1 LQTGAVLTFQ
11 DSSAIQRVDRSLR
24 SRNRPRHFV
33 AKYRLSQLQ
42 GDSPAIRMTRGL
54 AERYAKSEATVLIMG
69 ESGTGKELLAQG
81 IHNASRRRD
90 RPFVAINCGA
100 FPESLL
106 EGELFGYEEGAFTGT
121 RRGGKT
127 GLFEL
132 AHTGTIFLDEIGDML
147 VALQT
152 RLLRV
157 LQEKEVLRLG
167 SVDSTPIDV
176 RVIAATNR
184 DLRDQVELGE
194 FRSDLYYR
202 LNILPIEVPPLRE
215 RRDDIASIAAYL
227 FDSALRRLGC
237 KRASRDLL
245 DLVLPHFQR
254 YDWPGNVRE
263 MENIVE
269 RMTLFYSDLEDGD
282 TPDME
287 QLARVVPEIFNA
299 TSPSALALAN
309 DVGALRSA
317 ARNAELA
324 RILKTIEECNGNQAE
339 ACRRLG
345 IGRTTLWRRLR
356 LLDPA
361 AIKRA

>member
-1 LQTGAVLTFQ
+1 LSSKSFRTLLLLVFRRAARAAQVACGIDEAHVRERLRKIAQHAV
-11 DSSAIQRVDRSLR
+11 R
-24 SRNRPRHFV
+24 
-33 AKYRLSQLQ
+33 
-42 GDSPAIRMTRGL
+42 TRI
-54 AERYAKSEATVLIMG
+54 V
-69 ESGTGKELLAQG
+69 
-81 IHNASRRRD
+81 
-90 RPFVAINCGA
+90 F
-100 FPESLL
+100 
-106 EGELFGYEEGAFTGT
+106 
-121 RRGGKT
+121 
-127 GLFEL
+127 
-132 AHTGTIFLDEIGDML
+132 
-147 VALQT
+147 
-152 RLLRV
+152 
-157 LQEKEVLRLG
+157 
-167 SVDSTPIDV
+167 
-176 RVIAATNR
+176 
-184 DLRDQVELGE
+184 LGE
-194 FRSDLYYR
+194 QANVVSKAQQVFEQFARFIVAAL
-202 LNILPIEVPPLRE
+202 ERE
-215 RRDDIASIAAYL
+215 IISEPETAH
-227 FDSALRRLGC
+227 SALRRLGC